1 MSLKPVKNYPRAED
15 DQLSDAADR
24 QLDAAGHNIH
34 FDLSLF
40 RLVYQSNDL
49 LASFLNF
56 SNF

>member
-1 MSLKPVKNYPRAED
+1 MVSSKPVKNCPRAED

-34 FDLSLF
+34 FDLSL
-40 RLVYQSNDL
+40 VSDL
-49 LASFLNF
+49 LAGFLNF